1 MNGPLFWKILT
12 AACLLWYATI
22 TVYVALRGAGDIRE
36 MLRRLKENRSSV
48 TSDEEESERKRR
60 IEHEI

>member
-22 TVYVALRGAGDIRE
+22 TVYVALRGARDIRE
-36 MLRRLKENRSSV
+36 MLRNLKKNRSSV
-48 TSDEEESERKRR
+48 TQVATRKRR
-60 IEHEI
+60 SEHEI

>member
-48 TSDEEESERKRR
+48 TSDK
-60 IEHEI
+60 